1 MKQEERKS
9 RYSKKKFLL
18 TFIVIMGLFAAIRHV
33 FKLDIPLHSDSPLA
47 ASNQAYTASDNGRYI
62 SESMYKKASLP
73 EEDEA
78 EELSDPSD
86 TTQRTRGVHLGGPE
100 GYDEEEESEND
111 EVEENDEPSDT
122 VGQDELLPSEQIAK
136 DDGRKKKFHP
146 IRGVW
151 SYGKCFPDVQDV
163 QILAARKHG
172 ITPVRS
178 REEAEQYVRNHQLV
192 NITHSPY
199 YTVDKLTHSIP
210 YLVPR
215 AQHLLNTISVNF
227 IDSCIVKGLPVHL
240 LMVTSVLRTA
250 DDITKLQRG
259 NQNAT
264 TNSCHCYG
272 TTVDIAYNRF
282 VPVSGTYYRNM
293 ALLRWNEPMKRVLS
307 EVLRDLR
314 EQGLCYVKYERKQG
328 CFHLTCR

>member
-1 MKQEERKS
+1 MEQGKKKS

-18 TFIVIMGLFAAIRHV
+18 TFIIVMGLFAAIRHV
-33 FKLDIPLHSDSPLA
+33 FKLDIPLHTDSPLA

-62 SESMYKKASLP
+62 SESMYEKASLP
-73 EEDEA
+73 EEDEE
-78 EELSDPSD
+78 EELSAPSD

-100 GYDEEEESEND
+100 GYDESDEEEEGD
-111 EVEENDEPSDT
+111 DEPSDT
-122 VGQDELLPSEQIAK
+122 VSQDEPLPSEQIAEK
-136 DDGRKKKFHP
+136 TAGRKKFHP

-151 SYGKCFPDVQDV
+151 SYSKCFPDVQDV
-163 QILAARKHG
+163 QIRAAQEHG

-178 REEAEQYVRNHQLV
+178 REEAERYVREHQLV
-192 NITHSPY
+192 NITHSPF

-250 DDITKLQRG
+250 DDVSKLQRG

-282 VPVSGTYYRNM
+282 VPVTGTYYDDM

-307 EVLRDLR
+307 EVLNDLR